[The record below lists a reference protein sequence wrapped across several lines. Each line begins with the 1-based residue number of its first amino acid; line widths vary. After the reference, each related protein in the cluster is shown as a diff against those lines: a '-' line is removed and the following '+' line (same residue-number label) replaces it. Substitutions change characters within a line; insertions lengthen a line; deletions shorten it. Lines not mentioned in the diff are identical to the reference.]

1 MIVNSFSTAMKDK
14 EEEEEVE
21 GWLLHW
27 WRRGYVGMRD
37 VMRRRKD
44 GGVFRGNCCCLLNW
58 QSFL

>member
-44 GGVFRGNCCCLLNW
+44 GGFLGGIVVVF
-58 QSFL
+58 